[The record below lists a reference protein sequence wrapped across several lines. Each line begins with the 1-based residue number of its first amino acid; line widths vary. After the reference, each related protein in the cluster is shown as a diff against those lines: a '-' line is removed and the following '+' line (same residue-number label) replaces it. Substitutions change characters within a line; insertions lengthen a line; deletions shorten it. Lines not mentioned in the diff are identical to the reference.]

1 MTEEKRQASYS
12 RVTKETS
19 IQGKLFLDGTG
30 ESKID
35 TGIGFFDHMLTSFAK
50 HGGFDLELTCQGD
63 LVVDGHHTVED
74 VGIVLGELFAQ
85 CLIEKKGICRFGSAF
100 VPMDES
106 LARTVVDISNR
117 PYLVYQVALPSE
129 RVGAFDCQLS
139 EEFFRAFA
147 MNAKIT
153 LHIAALY
160 GANSHHILEAIFKST
175 GRALREAVA
184 ICGDQLPSTKGC
196 L

>member
-1 MTEEKRQASYS
+1 MCIRD
-12 RVTKETS
+12 R
-19 IQGKLFLDGTG
+19 
-30 ESKID
+30 
-35 TGIGFFDHMLTSFAK
+35 
-50 HGGFDLELTCQGD
+50 
-63 LVVDGHHTVED
+63 
-74 VGIVLGELFAQ
+74 
-85 CLIEKKGICRFGSAF
+85 
-100 VPMDES
+100 
-106 LARTVVDISNR
+106 
-117 PYLVYQVALPSE
+117 VYQVALLSE